1 MEFLNSN
8 TSQIEGLHHIYNE
21 IFPNI
26 TDGFFVEVGAYDG
39 YRWSNT
45 LSLIN
50 NGWGGA
56 FIEPIPRYADSCR
69 KRYENNKKIKTYE
82 CCIGWE
88 NIKDKKVYLGG
99 PCTTTLESMVEL
111 YSKTDPGDNH
121 NLNKY
126 ITAPMYTLDTFLE
139 ENEIKENFEVLVI
152 DVEGAEWDI
161 LEKFSINKWKPQMAI
176 IETWE
181 TCTIPKK
188 YEYAQETFPK
198 INKLFTDNGYK
209 HIYGDEVN
217 SIWVLK

>member
-69 KRYENNKKIKTYE
+69 KRYENNEKIKTYE

-111 YSKTDPGDNH
+111 YSITDPDDTH

-126 ITAPMYTLDTFLE
+126 ITGTNMRKAYSRSIVTFNTETEVTSTGISRTRE
-139 ENEIKENFEVLVI
+139 EVRNLPLGQNIKQT
-152 DVEGAEWDI
+152 G
-161 LEKFSINKWKPQMAI
+161 
-176 IETWE
+176 
-181 TCTIPKK
+181 
-188 YEYAQETFPK
+188 
-198 INKLFTDNGYK
+198 NGVGFQQ
-209 HIYGDEVN
+209 IGLTN
-217 SIWVLK
+217 SIG